1 MIKKISL
8 RTGSLIAFLLIVL
21 ALNIFIPE
29 RSEQIKVVSSYPAT
43 VCPAIGNKVS
53 SIAGVTNPKIGRR
66 SIDGVTKKLAVGKT
80 TQIPLSNTS
89 VLIEGNAGTAITFAN
104 NKWKAAVPCS
114 VSNGQQWFVG
124 GSGAVTSKS
133 FLYIINSGYSD
144 SNVDVEVFTPNGPIE
159 VSDFTI
165 PQNSTKRISV
175 DTLAPGE
182 GEIVIAVTTKSGRVS
197 SFLFDER
204 KKGLRSLG
212 ADFVSPVAQ
221 AEKQVRIVSIPGLV
235 GKLNN
240 NNNSISQILRILVPG
255 KIDANIE
262 VTINSNDGNFVPD
275 GLSEVKVDSQ
285 RVLSIPLSA
294 APTNQTFSVIVN
306 SDQPILASVLTNF
319 TFGRSNE
326 ITWTTGSDILS
337 NWSANLTGSRPILTF
352 VGDKINVLVKANSVN
367 GKKVEKK
374 LSGKDF
380 IAWQSPVGLNRLQV
394 TALGK
399 GISGGVILLP
409 LEANIGISSLPM
421 NNGGNLETASEP
433 ISDTSVISRR

>member
-1 MIKKISL
+1 L
-8 RTGSLIAFLLIVL
+8 LVGFLLISLIVSL
-21 ALNIFIPE
+21 FAPE
-29 RSEQIKVVSSYPAT
+29 RTDQIKVISAYPAT
-43 VCPAIGNKVS
+43 VCPAIGNNVS
-53 SIAGVTNPKIGRR
+53 SIAGVASAKIGRR
-66 SIDGVTKKLAVGKT
+66 LIDGSSKKLNPGRSN
-80 TQIPLSNTS
+80 QIPLTKSS
-89 VLIEGNAGTAITFAN
+89 VLIEGNSGTAITFAN
-104 NKWKAAVPCS
+104 NKWKAAVACS

-124 GSGAVTSKS
+124 GSGAITSKS
-133 FLYIINSGYSD
+133 FLYIVNSGYSD
-144 SNVDVEVFTPNGPIE
+144 SNVEVEVFTPNGALE
-159 VSDFTI
+159 VSEFKI
-165 PQNSTKRISV
+165 NQNSTKRISV

-204 KKGLRSLG
+204 KKGLKSLG
-212 ADFVSPVAQ
+212 ADFVSPVSQ

-275 GLSEVKVDSQ
+275 GLSEVKVDAQ
-285 RVLSIPLSA
+285 RELSIPISA

-352 VGDKINVLVKANSVN
+352 VGDKINVLVKANGVN

-374 LSGKDF
+374 LSGRDF
-380 IAWQSPVGLNRLQV
+380 ISWQSPVGLNRLKV
-394 TALGK
+394 TALEK

-433 ISDTSVISRR
+433 ISDA

>member
-124 GSGAVTSKS
+124 GSGAITSKS
-133 FLYIINSGYSD
+133 FLYIVNSGYSD
-144 SNVDVEVFTPNGPIE
+144 SNVEVEVFTPNGAIE
-159 VSDFTI
+159 VSEFKI
-165 PQNSTKRISV
+165 PQNSTKKISV

-212 ADFVSPVAQ
+212 LCFPSC
-221 AEKQVRIVSIPGLV
+221 
-235 GKLNN
+235 
-240 NNNSISQILRILVPG
+240 
-255 KIDANIE
+255 
-262 VTINSNDGNFVPD
+262 
-275 GLSEVKVDSQ
+275 
-285 RVLSIPLSA
+285 
-294 APTNQTFSVIVN
+294 
-306 SDQPILASVLTNF
+306 
-319 TFGRSNE
+319 
-326 ITWTTGSDILS
+326 
-337 NWSANLTGSRPILTF
+337 
-352 VGDKINVLVKANSVN
+352 
-367 GKKVEKK
+367 
-374 LSGKDF
+374 SG
-380 IAWQSPVGLNRLQV
+380 
-394 TALGK
+394 
-399 GISGGVILLP
+399 
-409 LEANIGISSLPM
+409 
-421 NNGGNLETASEP
+421 
-433 ISDTSVISRR
+433 